1 MTKIFIVWIFVCFV
15 VSIGAVVFL
24 VAASEDLRQQPGSFL
39 RVFPPHPALE
49 GDVYALGY
57 NSYYIAGS
65 TPDHVYLGNY
75 TAPLHVLVINTVT
88 RDTSHVRLKVK
99 GIEEQKFWAV
109 RVKVV
114 PPYYYVYDGAVPV
127 IYKGN
132 IYDWHAER
140 LHDRAYFQDMEP
152 LSSNTFLVRALSKA
166 DRENVLG
173 KLIPKEPYAEMKE
186 GILEKQVD
194 GIFCTDGMLHYSK
207 ERQELIYIYRYRNE
221 FLVLDTNLVVNQR
234 HHTIDT
240 TSRVRIQVGTIE
252 SKGSTTLASP
262 PRTVNRYSAVSGDY
276 LFVQSM
282 LLAKNEP
289 IQAHEGA
296 HVVDV
301 YRLDDG
307 GYLLSFY
314 VYHYRGL
321 EKLRM
326 FQVNGDTLFV
336 LYDEHFQVWKLDP
349 RHFSVKVSI

>member
-1 MTKIFIVWIFVCFV
+1 MTKKLIIWIFTCFIG
-15 VSIGAVVFL
+15 SIGVVVLL
-24 VAASEDLRQQPGSFL
+24 VAASKDLRQQPGSFL

-140 LHDRAYFQDMEP
+140 LHDREYFQDMEP

-186 GILEKQVD
+186 GLLQKQID

-207 ERQELIYIYRYRNE
+207 KRQELIYLYRYRNE
-221 FLVLDTNLVVNQR
+221 YLILDTNLVMLQR

-240 TSRVRIQVGTIE
+240 ISKARIHVDTIK
-252 SKGSTTLASP
+252 SKGTTTLASP
-262 PRTVNRYSAVSGDY
+262 PRTVNRYSAISGDY

-289 IQAHEGA
+289 MDAHDVGS
-296 HVVDV
+296 VLDV
-301 YRLDDG
+301 YRLGDG
-307 GYLLSFY
+307 GYFLSFY
-314 VYHYRGL
+314 VHHYKGR

-326 FQVNGDTLFV
+326 FQVYGDKLLI

-349 RHFSVKVSI
+349 KYFSG